1 MAKAKDLNE
10 ITELE
15 FEKGLVTIIR
25 SYKSEINKVIEL
37 MNDVML
43 YKEYGYTV
51 KYYFNSK
58 NGTFNYQAD
67 KKGEIGFRKK
77 DGISSKYNK

>member
-1 MAKAKDLNE
+1 MKKKALNE

-25 SYKSEINKVIEL
+25 SYKSEINKVVEL
-37 MNDVML
+37 MNDVTL

-51 KYYFNSK
+51 KYYFNSTD
-58 NGTFNYQAD
+58 GTFNYQTD
-67 KKGEIGFRKK
+67 KIGEIGFRSKN
-77 DGISSKYNK
+77 GIPPKNYK